1 MKRPLFLEDLSRPR
15 DDEQMKNA
23 VAIRR
28 EEEEEDAI
36 PAEKLEQLGQKF
48 QHGSMLCYCPCGIL
62 YALPTY
68 MYLHS

>member
-15 DDEQMKNA
+15 DDEQVKNA

-36 PAEKLEQLGQKF
+36 PAEKLEQLGFMCTRMHESSHTLGF
-48 QHGSMLCYCPCGIL
+48 QPCF
-62 YALPTY
+62 
-68 MYLHS
+68 SV